1 MGYLGAGIVFL
12 AVLGGPGGASG
23 ACQAPPLVTT
33 VAPASSPVASPTS
46 TSSPSPSTSPSPP
59 PPPVS
64 LSSGPVLTGHPSG
77 TWTTTIYL
85 NTAALCP
92 SPPSFELVTTSPN
105 ATVLGQAKLD
115 PPLECGKPAYAL
127 TQVQLTF
134 GPCTSLATSP
144 ATAAV
149 VVTPAQP
156 GAGPVQIAVAVHR
169 WVSWCLYLW
178 WPALAGLVLAAAFI
192 FTMLAAGL
200 PDPNQVRADGR
211 TVTVRWA
218 RVWSRPLYAAGA
230 WTFSGSWATNVTAAA
245 AIATAVLTATGAL
258 TEIFP
263 GVELGRFSLLIAVA
277 GAITV
282 MAPLVFGALNYRFLR
297 VDPSTAG
304 VSVISLPRGPVA
316 VLRGRIRSV
325 LLGCWKPAYRYAGMV
340 VTLPEGMRVR
350 LRNGTELQLPP
361 TTRLPPYSRVTVLG
375 TQVPPLPYGAPAT
388 TQVTLP
394 DGTPVRLGDRKAL
407 LPDQGEWRKAMT
419 LAVPASATITV
430 TGGATIPAHAPA
442 TPPPAPVPQTP
453 QPQAWW
459 RRWLRCQSPA
469 VRLSQ
474 TTRVA
479 DVPDPALFTK
489 LPAAADATLK
499 AGATLSIPPGG
510 TIIVIPDKGAA
521 APLLAL
527 PGTTDVAVFAS
538 GVPRGFRT
546 VHPLGWMS
554 GKVK

>member
-33 VAPASSPVASPTS
+33 VAPASSPVTSPTS

-59 PPPVS
+59 S
-64 LSSGPVLTGHPSG
+64 
-77 TWTTTIYL
+77 
-85 NTAALCP
+85 
-92 SPPSFELVTTSPN
+92 
-105 ATVLGQAKLD
+105 
-115 PPLECGKPAYAL
+115 AYAL

-192 FTMLAAGL
+192 FTMLTAGL

-211 TVTVRWA
+211 AVTVRWA

-325 LLGCWKPAYRYAGMV
+325 LLGCWKPAYRYGGMV
-340 VTLPEGMRVR
+340 VTLPEGMRAR
-350 LRNGTELQLPP
+350 LRKGTELRLPP
-361 TTRLPPYSRVTVLG
+361 TTRLPPYSTVTVLG

-388 TQVTLP
+388 AQVTLP

-419 LAVPASATITV
+419 LAVPASATASGRPGYWLGQNHPITV
-430 TGGATIPAHAPA
+430 PGGAKISFLGRASLNLPAGTRIAAPGA
-442 TPPPAPVPQTP
+442 ISRKPARHSSLKTTTAFPLPHSTQVIASQMWALLAASFLTLFGTGAELGILGVLTWDLAAAESLVRAVCVALIAVSAVVVFFYSVISIRALADPAPG
-453 QPQAWW
+453 
-459 RRWLRCQSPA
+459 
-469 VRLSQ
+469 
-474 TTRVA
+474 
-479 DVPDPALFTK
+479 DALN
-489 LPAAADATLK
+489 AT
-499 AGATLSIPPGG
+499 AGTSFML
-510 TIIVIPDKGAA
+510 
-521 APLLAL
+521 
-527 PGTTDVAVFAS
+527 
-538 GVPRGFRT
+538 
-546 VHPLGWMS
+546 
-554 GKVK
+554 